1 MPAFDITPRLPAGRQ
16 LIQGYGN
23 GGFTVSGQRHSG
35 SLLILPRTVVGWA
48 VSRPEDID
56 RARLI
61 DVIRE
66 HPPVQILIVG
76 CGERA
81 PPPPRDLVSALR
93 GQAIALEWMATGAA
107 CRTYNVLLLEDRP
120 VAAALIAID

>member
-1 MPAFDITPRLPAGRQ
+1 M
-16 LIQGYGN
+16 
-23 GGFTVSGQRHSG
+23 SGQRHSG

>member
-1 MPAFDITPRLPAGRQ
+1 VPAFDITPRLPAGRQ
-16 LIQGYGN
+16 LIQGYGS
-23 GGFTVSGQRHSG
+23 GGFTVSGQRHAG
-35 SLLILPRTVVGWA
+35 SLLILPRTVIGWA

-76 CGERA
+76 CGERS
-81 PPPPRDLVSALR
+81 PPPPHDLISALR
-93 GQAIALEWMATGAA
+93 
-107 CRTYNVLLLEDRP
+107 
-120 VAAALIAID
+120 